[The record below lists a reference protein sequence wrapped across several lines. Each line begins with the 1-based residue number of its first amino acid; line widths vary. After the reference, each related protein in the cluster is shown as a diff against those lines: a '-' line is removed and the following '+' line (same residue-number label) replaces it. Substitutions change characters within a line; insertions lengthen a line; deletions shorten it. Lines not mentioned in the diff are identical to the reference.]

1 MFGVDE
7 LGMDLGT
14 STLHIV
20 VRGKGIVLSEPAY
33 VAYDRQTRNVVAV
46 GEEARRMYGRTP
58 AGLIVER
65 PLRDGRIRSFDLV
78 SKMLRYFMRK
88 VIGKRATFRP
98 KLLLALPGGMAP
110 SERQTLVD
118 VLVDAGVRSVVP
130 VDESV
135 ASAIGAGMRIDQP
148 YGRMNIDIG
157 GGRTNVSVFSFGHQI
172 VWDILNVGG
181 DRFDDAIIDYLRKKH
196 NLLIGART
204 AEELKIDIG
213 SARMRGVKLE
223 MDACGRSLV
232 SGLPRAVTVS
242 SEEMIEALDEPLRDL
257 MSALHRMIERTPP
270 ELASDIFDEGIT
282 LSGGGAHPVVAA
294 GTLCLCQRLLAAAG
308 KLQQAGQGSG
318 PGGIQP
324 GGLRGAAQL
333 VRILFPQLFQQAGA
347 GILRHAQCVE
357 QAEQIAH
364 VADFQHPRGPQLGQA
379 LRCQPDRLL
388 HLCFPHRA
396 QHLKAHLGDLLEG
409 VALCRGAVDVFVVVV
424 AQRLAGG
431 GLRRF
436 GNGEGHVR
444 LESQQTAVQVGE
456 GDDLFRRK
464 KAAVGLI
471 QAVLLK
477 PAHVVLA
484 APCGLV
490 QRPQCKGG
498 TLLGLQRRKIKFHVG
513 SPLFFLHHPAP
524 VLPAGGCGAFRT
536 QWAHP
541 GVFCLYFTLSW

>member
-242 SEEMIEALDEPLRDL
+242 S
-257 MSALHRMIERTPP
+257 
-270 ELASDIFDEGIT
+270 
-282 LSGGGAHPVVAA
+282 
-294 GTLCLCQRLLAAAG
+294 
-308 KLQQAGQGSG
+308 
-318 PGGIQP
+318 
-324 GGLRGAAQL
+324 
-333 VRILFPQLFQQAGA
+333 
-347 GILRHAQCVE
+347 
-357 QAEQIAH
+357 
-364 VADFQHPRGPQLGQA
+364 
-379 LRCQPDRLL
+379 
-388 HLCFPHRA
+388 
-396 QHLKAHLGDLLEG
+396 
-409 VALCRGAVDVFVVVV
+409 
-424 AQRLAGG
+424 
-431 GLRRF
+431 
-436 GNGEGHVR
+436 
-444 LESQQTAVQVGE
+444 
-456 GDDLFRRK
+456 
-464 KAAVGLI
+464 
-471 QAVLLK
+471 
-477 PAHVVLA
+477 
-484 APCGLV
+484 
-490 QRPQCKGG
+490 
-498 TLLGLQRRKIKFHVG
+498 
-513 SPLFFLHHPAP
+513 
-524 VLPAGGCGAFRT
+524 
-536 QWAHP
+536 
-541 GVFCLYFTLSW
+541 